1 MNQADL
7 LSCLR
12 LDSFIAFDFETTGLQ
27 VETDRPIEVA
37 AILFKDGK
45 PSDRYSTLINPMIPI
60 SDMIADITGITNEMV
75 SSAPKESEVVD
86 ELFDFIGN
94 SPIVAH
100 NTPFDV
106 SFLQAMAE
114 RHKKDFVERQYYDT
128 LTLSRAFLFFQPAH
142 NLSAVS
148 EFFNLSSEGAHR
160 AEKDTENCGEVF
172 VEIVHEIASYGLD
185 VISNIVS
192 FFTTF

>member
-114 RHKKDFVERQYYDT
+114 RHKKVAKCLESGKSQ
-128 LTLSRAFLFFQPAH
+128 
-142 NLSAVS
+142 
-148 EFFNLSSEGAHR
+148 
-160 AEKDTENCGEVF
+160 KDCMPMMGKKGMGMMKECMMKQTAKKD
-172 VEIVHEIASYGLD
+172 ASK
-185 VISNIVS
+185 
-192 FFTTF
+192 